1 MTQTSDNVTWLTQE
15 AYSQLKAELE
25 YLSGPARTEIAKK
38 IEAAR
43 EEGDLRENG
52 GYHAA
57 KEEQGK
63 QELRIRQLQQLLEN
77 AKVGEAPAD
86 DGVVEPGMV
95 VTIAFDGDEDDTIT
109 FLLASREYASAD
121 IETYS
126 PQSPLGTG
134 VNGKKVGEDAQY
146 ELPNGKMAS
155 VRRSRFA
162 HPGRGPARCP
172 PRTGAEVIGQTVTER
187 AGRLRPRADAAGSW
201 PAAGASRARACCR
214 RGPGSP
220 TPRTGGAPFR
230 HRPRG

>member
-1 MTQTSDNVTWLTQE
+1 MTQTSENVTWLTQE
-15 AYSQLKAELE
+15 AYNQLRAELE

-63 QELRIRQLQQLLEN
+63 QELRVRQLTQLLES
-77 AKVGEAPAD
+77 AKVGEAPPD

-95 VTIAFDGDEDDTIT
+95 VTIAFDGDEDDTLT
-109 FLLASREYASAD
+109 FLMASREYASSN

-134 VNGKKVGEDAQY
+134 VNGKKVGDTAEY
-146 ELPNGKMAS
+146 ELPNGKTAS
-155 VRRSRFA
+155 VTILA
-162 HPGRGPARCP
+162 AKPY
-172 PRTGAEVIGQTVTER
+172 TG
-187 AGRLRPRADAAGSW
+187 
-201 PAAGASRARACCR
+201 
-214 RGPGSP
+214 
-220 TPRTGGAPFR
+220 
-230 HRPRG
+230 